1 MKNNK
6 KVRVKAYNKARTIRE
21 PQMVNRLKHE
31 KKMKDTLE
39 YLFKG
44 NTLSREQAREN
55 LIKVG
60 KGMHSDA
67 EFASFLTV
75 FKMRPIASDELAGFR
90 DAMAELSLA
99 TDLSAYNAIDVV
111 GTGGD
116 GKNTF
121 NISTLAAFI
130 IAGAGVNVTKHGNY
144 AVSSTSGS
152 SNVLELLGY
161 QFSNDPEKLKTD
173 LEKGNFC
180 FLHAPLFHPAMKHI
194 APVRKALKVQTFFN
208 ILGPMINPSSPQH
221 QLLGVNNAEVFDHYK
236 KVYETLNINYAI
248 VNSNDGYDEIS
259 LTDNTRVAARN
270 GERHFSPADFGFE
283 KIAPAKIFGGNS
295 LEEAAQIFVTILDGK
310 GTTEQNNVVVANAAL
325 GLQLVFPEKLLS
337 ECVEMAVD
345 SLQSGKAM
353 AKLKAVTE

>member
-1 MKNNK
+1 MK
-6 KVRVKAYNKARTIRE
+6 E
-21 PQMVNRLKHE
+21 
-31 KKMKDTLE
+31 TLE
-39 YLFKG
+39 YLFEG
-44 NTLSREQAREN
+44 NILSREQAREN
-55 LIKVG
+55 LLKVG
-60 KGMHSDA
+60 NGMHSDA

-75 FKMRPIASDELAGFR
+75 FKMRPIASEELAGFR

-161 QFSNDPEKLKTD
+161 QFSNDHAKLKND

-208 ILGPMINPSSPQH
+208 ILGPMINPSSPLH
-221 QLLGVNNAEVFDHYK
+221 QLLGVNNAKVFGHYK

-259 LTDNTRVAARN
+259 LTDNTRYAVKN
-270 GERHFSPADFGFE
+270 GEGYFSPSDFGFE
-283 KIAPAKIFGGNS
+283 KIEPSTIFGGNS
-295 LEEAAQIFVTILDGK
+295 LEEAAQIFVNILDGK

-325 GLQLVFPEKLLS
+325 GLQLVFPEKLLR
-337 ECVEMAVD
+337 ECVEMAAE
-345 SLQSGKAM
+345 SLQSGQALT
-353 AKLKAVTE
+353 KLKAVTN

>member
-1 MKNNK
+1 MK
-6 KVRVKAYNKARTIRE
+6 E
-21 PQMVNRLKHE
+21 
-31 KKMKDTLE
+31 TLE
-39 YLFKG
+39 YLFEG
-44 NTLSREQAREN
+44 NILSRDQAREN

-60 KGMHSDA
+60 KGMHSEA

-75 FKMRPIASDELAGFR
+75 YKMRPISSDELAGFR
-90 DAMAELSLA
+90 DAMVDLSLA

-161 QFSNDPEKLKTD
+161 QFSNDPEKLKND

-194 APVRKALKVQTFFN
+194 APVRRAMKVQTFFN
-208 ILGPMINPSSPQH
+208 ILGPMINPSSPQY
-221 QLLGVNNAEVFDHYK
+221 QLLGVNNGEVFDHYK
-236 KVYETLNINYAI
+236 EVYKTLNVNYVI
-248 VNSNDGYDEIS
+248 VNSDDGYDEIS
-259 LTDNTRVAARN
+259 LTDNTRVATRN
-270 GERHFSPADFGFE
+270 GEKYFSPADFGFE
-283 KIAPAKIFGGNS
+283 KIEPAKIFGGNS
-295 LEEAAQIFVTILDGK
+295 LKEAVRIFVTILDGK
-310 GTTEQNNVVVANAAL
+310 GTTEQNNVVVANAAW
-325 GLQLVFPEKLLS
+325 GLQLVFPEKELS
-337 ECVEMAVD
+337 ECVEMAVE
-345 SLQSGKAM
+345 SLNSGKAM
-353 AKLKAVTE
+353 AKLKAVTK